1 MGEVVQHQPIQR
13 TERLTFARRRILL
26 PGVLLLAVLTF
37 YACGLVLV
45 LASTTAISIALT
57 IPCGMVI
64 GMLFII
70 GHDAC
75 HNAFTVSTRLNQVIG
90 RLALLP
96 ALHSFS
102 LWDLAHNLTHHRY
115 NNIRGIDYVWE
126 PMTATEYRRAP

>member
-1 MGEVVQHQPIQR
+1 MDCRGQGMVEVVQHQPIKR
-13 TERLTFARRRILL
+13 TERLTLARRRILL
-26 PGVLLLAVLTF
+26 PSMLLLAVLTF
-37 YACGLVLV
+37 YAYGLV

-57 IPCGMVI
+57 IPCGMAI

-90 RLALLP
+90 RLAFLP

-102 LWDLAHNLTHHRY
+102 LWDLAHNRTHHRY
-115 NNIRGIDYVWE
+115 NNIRGIDYVWSQ
-126 PMTATEYRRAP
+126 